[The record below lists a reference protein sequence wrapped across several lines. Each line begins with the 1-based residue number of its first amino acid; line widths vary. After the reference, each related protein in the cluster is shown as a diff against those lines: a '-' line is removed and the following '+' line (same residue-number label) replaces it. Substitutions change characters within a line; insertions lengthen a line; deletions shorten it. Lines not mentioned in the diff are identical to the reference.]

1 MSSPEAKA
9 PVDVCART
17 CFWGTELEPRRGK
30 SKQNRWKWQLLR
42 SQLHLVPLEA
52 DLGTIEGKPYAFA
65 IYILSFLEVLKPLLM
80 VGRGVSGV

>member
-1 MSSPEAKA
+1 M
-9 PVDVCART
+9 
-17 CFWGTELEPRRGK
+17 
-30 SKQNRWKWQLLR
+30 
-42 SQLHLVPLEA
+42 PLEA